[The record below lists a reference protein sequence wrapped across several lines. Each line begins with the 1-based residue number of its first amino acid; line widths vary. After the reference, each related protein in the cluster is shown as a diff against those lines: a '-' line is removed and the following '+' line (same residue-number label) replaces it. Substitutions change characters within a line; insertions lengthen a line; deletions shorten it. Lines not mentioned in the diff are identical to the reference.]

1 MAMGEQ
7 QRQHHVVA
15 VAAPAQGHLN
25 PVMRFCKLLA
35 KQDGF
40 IVTFVDFDQTQ
51 KLQIAAAEDNPK
63 SQQEPSA
70 APPHPLVRR
79 ARISVPGLDLSNGF
93 SLSFH
98 DFFQALL
105 SVAPDLE
112 QLILSLNAQGPRV
125 TCLLSDFNITLPTQD
140 VADKLSIP
148 RIVLYPC
155 SASRLLFTHYLSQ
168 GELVSLEEVKEASVT
183 SEQGRKLFRELPG
196 LPTLYNTDIPHFKH
210 VTDET
215 VPLWTNSIKSWQ
227 VCDTRAHAVVVNS
240 FEDLEA
246 STFATLSK
254 CCKVPIYDVGFWVE
268 PLLRES
274 ATSLWKEDK
283 GCMSWLDQQPAL
295 SVLYISFGSIT
306 LLSKCQY
313 EEFLNGLL
321 SSQQRF
327 LWVLRPGLVENLDY
341 TSSVADIVSKSH
353 GRGLVINWAQLQVL
367 VHPSVGGFLTHCGW
381 NSTSESIASGVPMLC
396 WPYFADQPLNARC
409 VVDEWKV
416 GLSMECSKEDGCLI
430 KRDEIEKVIRALMEG
445 LEGKHVRENMK
456 KLKERSDQCFLENG
470 SSYKKL
476 KALIEG
482 LDRSHAELD

>member
-1 MAMGEQ
+1 MRVNCSKAGAAIGEQ
-7 QRQHHVVA
+7 QLRHHVVA
-15 VAAPAQGHLN
+15 VAVPAQGHLN
-25 PVMRFCKLLA
+25 PVMRFCKLVA

-40 IVTFVDFDQTQ
+40 IVTFVNFDQTQ
-51 KLQIAAAEDNPK
+51 KLQDAAAEDNPNP
-63 SQQEPSA
+63 QQQSPA
-70 APPHPLVRR
+70 AAPHPLVRR
-79 ARISVPGLDLSNGF
+79 ARISVPGVDLSNGF

-98 DFFQALL
+98 HFYQALL
-105 SVAPDLE
+105 SVIVPELE
-112 QLILSLNAQGPRV
+112 QLILSLKSQGPPV
-125 TCLLSDFNITLPTQD
+125 TCLLSDFNFTLPIQD
-140 VADKLSIP
+140 VADKLGIP
-148 RIVLYPC
+148 CVVLYPC
-155 SASRLLFTHYLSQ
+155 SASRLLLTHYVSQ
-168 GELVSLEEVKEASVT
+168 GELISFEEVKEASVT

-254 CCKVPIYDVGFWVE
+254 CCKVPIYDVGFWAE

-295 SVLYISFGSIT
+295 SVLYISFGSIA
-306 LLSKCQY
+306 LLSKSQY

-341 TSSVADIVSKSH
+341 TSSVVDIVSKSH
-353 GRGLVINWAQLQVL
+353 GRGLVINWAPQLQVL

-396 WPYFADQPLNARC
+396 WPYFGDQPLNARC
-409 VVDEWKV
+409 IVDEWRWA
-416 GLSMECSKEDGCLI
+416 S
-430 KRDEIEKVIRALMEG
+430 RWNVIMRIVASLRGMR
-445 LEGKHVRENMK
+445 LR
-456 KLKERSDQCFLENG
+456 KL
-470 SSYKKL
+470 
-476 KALIEG
+476 
-482 LDRSHAELD
+482 

>member
-1 MAMGEQ
+1 MAMAEQ

-15 VAAPAQGHLN
+15 VTVPAQGHLN
-25 PVMRFCKLLA
+25 PLMRFCKLLA

-51 KLQIAAAEDNPK
+51 KLQIAAAEDNPN
-63 SQQEPSA
+63 SRPLN
-70 APPHPLVRR
+70 PLVRR
-79 ARISVPGLDLSNGF
+79 AHISVPGLDLSNGF
-93 SLSFH
+93 SFSFH
-98 DFFQALL
+98 EFFQALL

-112 QLILSLNAQGPRV
+112 QLILSLNAQGPAV
-125 TCLLSDFNITLPTQD
+125 TCLLSDFFITLPTQD
-140 VADKLSIP
+140 VADKLGIP

-155 SASRLLFTHYLSQ
+155 CASRLLFTHYLSQ
-168 GELVSLEEVKEASVT
+168 GELIFFEEVKEASVT
-183 SEQGRKLFRELPG
+183 SEQGRKLFCELRG

-215 VPLWTNSIKSWQ
+215 VPLWTNSIQSWQ
-227 VCDTRAHAVVVNS
+227 VCDTRVHAVVVNS

-268 PLLRES
+268 PLLTES

-327 LWVLRPGLVENLDY
+327 LWVLRPGLVVNLDY

-353 GRGLVINWAQLQVL
+353 GRGLVINWAPQLQVL

-430 KRDEIEKVIRALMEG
+430 RREEIEKVIRALMEG

-456 KLKERSDQCFLENG
+456 KLK
-470 SSYKKL
+470 
-476 KALIEG
+476 
-482 LDRSHAELD
+482 